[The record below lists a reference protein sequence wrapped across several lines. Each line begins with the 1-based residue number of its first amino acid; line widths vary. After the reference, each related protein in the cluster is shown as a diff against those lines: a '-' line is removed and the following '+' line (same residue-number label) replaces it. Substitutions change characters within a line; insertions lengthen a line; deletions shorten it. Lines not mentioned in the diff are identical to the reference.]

1 MISTRFVKIAAS
13 GLAIGM
19 SLTGGHPVATT
30 PSMASSEG
38 KQLAIAADAAAKAN
52 AALASQNYRGA
63 VKAAEMAV
71 EYAPQDANYRMLLG
85 QAYLGAGRFASA
97 ETSFADSLKLS
108 PDNARAAL
116 NLALTEIAQGKRDE
130 ALSTLGDY
138 REKLAVSDYGLAV
151 GLAGDVEMAIATL
164 ENAVRAGGADAK
176 TRQNLALSYAMAG
189 RWSNARVMAMQDLSG
204 SDVNDRIGQWASF
217 VRPGSS
223 YDQVASLLGVKPVA
237 QDAGQPSRLALN
249 MVSNEQLASVE
260 PEIAA
265 PAPVQMAA
273 AEPAAPVF
281 ETAPAAVSPA
291 PAPVMATAAAPV
303 SSGIM
308 MGERREVVQ
317 PLPASYA
324 VVRAP
329 KSLVARVAKPAP
341 VIRAAALPAKQQLIV
356 PKSKAV
362 MPAIAAAAVQP
373 KPRGVEAGK
382 FVVQLGAFQ
391 NASVSR
397 DAWKR
402 MSGRFGLAAFDPA
415 NSAAKV
421 NGASFVRLS
430 VGGFATRAEAT
441 GICTRIQRAGGT
453 CFVRGNLGDA
463 PAQWV
468 QRGMPKAVPA
478 KPVRVASR

>member
-1 MISTRFVKIAAS
+1 MISTRFVKIAVS

-30 PSMASSEG
+30 PSLASSEG

-71 EYAPQDANYRMLLG
+71 EYAPRDASYRMLLG

-108 PDNARAAL
+108 PDNSRAAL

-151 GLAGDVEMAIATL
+151 GLAGDVEMAIASL
-164 ENAVRAGGADAK
+164 EGAVRAGGADAK
-176 TRQNLALSYAMAG
+176 TRQNLALSYALAG

-204 SDVNDRIGQWASF
+204 SDVNDRIAQWASF

-223 YDQVASLLGVKPVA
+223 YDQVASLLGVKPVG
-237 QDAGQPSRLALN
+237 QDEGQPSRLALN
-249 MVSNEQLASVE
+249 MGSNEQLALVE
-260 PEIAA
+260 PEVVA
-265 PAPVQMAA
+265 PAPVQTAA
-273 AEPAAPVF
+273 VEPAAPVF
-281 ETAPAAVSPA
+281 ETAPSAAA
-291 PAPVMATAAAPV
+291 PVPVMAAAAAAPV
-303 SSGIM
+303 SSGLR

-317 PLPASYA
+317 PLPANYA
-324 VVRAP
+324 MVKAP
-329 KSLVARVAKPAP
+329 VARIAKPAP
-341 VIRAAALPAKQQLIV
+341 VIRAATAPAKQQLIV

-362 MPAIAAAAVQP
+362 MPAIVAAAVQP

-402 MSGRFGLAAFDPA
+402 MSGRFGLAAYDPA

-430 VGGFATRAEAT
+430 VGGFATRAEAL
-441 GICTRIQRAGGT
+441 GICTRIQRSGGT

-468 QRGMPKAVPA
+468 QRGMPKAAPA

>member
-1 MISTRFVKIAAS
+1 MISTRFVKIAVS

-30 PSMASSEG
+30 PSLASSDG

-52 AALASQNYRGA
+52 VALASQNYRGA

-71 EYAPQDANYRMLLG
+71 EYAPRDASYRMLLG

-164 ENAVRAGGADAK
+164 EGAVRAGGADAK

-249 MVSNEQLASVE
+249 MGSNEQLASVE
-260 PEIAA
+260 PEVVA
-265 PAPVQMAA
+265 PAPVQTAA
-273 AEPAAPVF
+273 VEPAAPVF
-281 ETAPAAVSPA
+281 ETAPAAAA
-291 PAPVMATAAAPV
+291 PAPVMAAAPAPV
-303 SSGIM
+303 SSGVM

-324 VVRAP
+324 VARAP
-329 KSLVARVAKPAP
+329 KALAARIAKPVP
-341 VIRAAALPAKQQLIV
+341 VIRAAAMPAKQQLIV

-415 NSAAKV
+415 NSATKV

-468 QRGMPKAVPA
+468 QRGMPKAAPV

>member
-1 MISTRFVKIAAS
+1 MISTRFVKIAVS

-30 PSMASSEG
+30 PSLASSEG
-38 KQLAIAADAAAKAN
+38 KQLAVAAEAANRAN
-52 AALASQNYRGA
+52 VALASQNYRGA

-71 EYAPQDANYRMLLG
+71 EYAPRDASYRMLLG

-116 NLALTEIAQGKRDE
+116 NLALTEIAQGKRDQ

-151 GLAGDVEMAIATL
+151 GLAGDVDMAIATL
-164 ENAVRAGGADAK
+164 EGAVRAGGADAK
-176 TRQNLALSYAMAG
+176 TRQNLALAYAMAG

-204 SDVNDRIGQWASF
+204 TDVNDRIAQWAGF

-223 YDQVASLLGVKPVA
+223 FDQVASLLGVKPA

-249 MVSNEQLASVE
+249 MGSNEQLAAVD
-260 PEIAA
+260 PEVMA
-265 PAPVQMAA
+265 PAPVQTAA

-281 ETAPAAVSPA
+281 ETAPTSSPSS
-291 PAPVMATAAAPV
+291 MAAAPV
-303 SSGIM
+303 AMPVSSGVM

-317 PLPASYA
+317 PLPANYA
-324 VVRAP
+324 MAMKAPVVRA
-329 KSLVARVAKPAP
+329 AKPSP
-341 VIRAAALPAKQQLIV
+341 LIRASSTPAKQQMIV
-356 PKSKAV
+356 AKAKAA
-362 MPAIAAAAVQP
+362 PAIAAAVVQP

-402 MSGRFGLAAFDPA
+402 MSGRFGLAAYDPA

-430 VGGFATRAEAT
+430 VGGFTTRAEAA

-468 QRGMPKAVPA
+468 QRGMPKAAP
-478 KPVRVASR
+478 KPIRVASR

>member
-13 GLAIGM
+13 GLAIGL
-19 SLTGGHPVATT
+19 SLTGGHPVTATQSVTT
-30 PSMASSEG
+30 PEG

-71 EYAPQDANYRMLLG
+71 EYAPRDASYRMLLG

-164 ENAVRAGGADAK
+164 EGAVRAGGADAK

-204 SDVNDRIGQWASF
+204 TDVNDRIAQWASF

-223 YDQVASLLGVKPVA
+223 YDQVASLLGVKPA

-249 MVSNEQLASVE
+249 MGSNEQLAAAE
-260 PEIAA
+260 PVAA
-265 PAPVQMAA
+265 EPAPVQTAA
-273 AEPAAPVF
+273 VDAAAPVF
-281 ETAPAAVSPA
+281 ETAPVAAA
-291 PAPVMATAAAPV
+291 PASVAPTAAAPV
-303 SSGIM
+303 YTSVSQGIM
-308 MGERREVVQ
+308 MAERREVVQ
-317 PLPASYA
+317 PLPANYA
-324 VVRAP
+324 AAP
-329 KSLVARVAKPAP
+329 KAPVARVAKPAP
-341 VIRAAALPAKQQLIV
+341 MIRAAATPTKQQVIV
-356 PKSKAV
+356 QKAKPA
-362 MPAIAAAAVQP
+362 PAIAAAVVQP
-373 KPRGVEAGK
+373 KPRTVEAGK
-382 FVVQLGAFQ
+382 FVVQLGAFA
-391 NASVSR
+391 NAAVSR

-402 MSGRFGLAAFDPA
+402 MSGRFGLASFDPA

-441 GICTRIQRAGGT
+441 GVCTRIQRAGGT

-468 QRGMPKAVPA
+468 QRGMPKASPA
-478 KPVRVASR
+478 RPIRVASR

>member
-1 MISTRFVKIAAS
+1 MISTRFVKIAVS
-13 GLAIGM
+13 GLAIGL
-19 SLTGGHPVATT
+19 SLTGGHPVTAMQSTAT
-30 PSMASSEG
+30 PDG
-38 KQLAIAADAAAKAN
+38 KQLAIAAEAAAKAS
-52 AALASQNYRGA
+52 AALAAQNYRGA

-71 EYAPQDANYRMLLG
+71 EYAPRDAGYRMLLG

-97 ETSFADSLKLS
+97 ETSFADSLKLA

-164 ENAVRAGGADAK
+164 EGAVRAGGADAK

-189 RWSNARVMAMQDLSG
+189 RWENARVMAMQDLSG

-217 VRPGSS
+217 VRPGST
-223 YDQVASLLGVKPVA
+223 YDQVASLLGVKPVT

-249 MVSNEQLASVE
+249 MGSNEQLAAVQPETPASV
-260 PEIAA
+260 A
-265 PAPVQMAA
+265 APVQTATM
-273 AEPAAPVF
+273 EPSAPVF
-281 ETAPAAVSPA
+281 ETAPVANTAAPVVAVAAA
-291 PAPVMATAAAPV
+291 PAPSAT
-303 SSGIM
+303 SW
-308 MGERREVVQ
+308 ERREIAQ
-317 PLPASYA
+317 PLPANY
-324 VVRAP
+324 VVA
-329 KSLVARVAKPAP
+329 KASVARVAKQAP
-341 VIRAAALPAKQQLIV
+341 MIRAATMPAKQQVIV

-362 MPAIAAAAVQP
+362 TPAITAAAVQR
-373 KPRGVEAGK
+373 KLRGVEAGK
-382 FVVQLGAFQ
+382 FVVQLGAFA

-402 MSGRFGLAAFDPA
+402 MSGRYGLTAYDPA

-421 NGASFVRLS
+421 NGARYVRLS
-430 VGGFATRAEAT
+430 VGGFATRAEAS
-441 GICTRIQRAGGT
+441 GVCTRIQRAGGT

-468 QRGMPKAVPA
+468 QRGMPKSA
-478 KPVRVASR
+478 KPIRIASR

>member
-1 MISTRFVKIAAS
+1 MISTRFVKIAVS

-30 PSMASSEG
+30 PSLASSEG
-38 KQLAIAADAAAKAN
+38 KQLAVAAEAANRAN
-52 AALASQNYRGA
+52 VALASQNYRGA

-71 EYAPQDANYRMLLG
+71 EYAPRDANYRMLLG

-164 ENAVRAGGADAK
+164 EGAVRAGGADAK
-176 TRQNLALSYAMAG
+176 TRQNLALAYAMAG
-189 RWSNARVMAMQDLSG
+189 RWSNARVMATQDLSG

-217 VRPGSS
+217 VRPSSS
-223 YDQVASLLGVKPVA
+223 YDQVASLLGVKPVE
-237 QDAGQPSRLALN
+237 QDTGQPSRLALN
-249 MVSNEQLASVE
+249 MGSNEQLAAVE
-260 PEIAA
+260 QEVAA
-265 PAPVQMAA
+265 PAPVQAA
-273 AEPAAPVF
+273 AIESAAPVF
-281 ETAPAAVSPA
+281 ETGRVAS
-291 PAPVMATAAAPV
+291 APVMAAAPK
-303 SSGIM
+303 SSGLM

-317 PLPASYA
+317 PLPANYA
-324 VVRAP
+324 VASRSP
-329 KSLVARVAKPAP
+329 VARVVKPAP
-341 VIRAAALPAKQQLIV
+341 MIRAAAMPAKQQLIV

-382 FVVQLGAFQ
+382 FVVQLGAFA

-402 MSGRFGLAAFDPA
+402 MSGRFSLSAFDPA

-430 VGGFATRAEAT
+430 VGGFATRAEAA
-441 GICTRIQRAGGT
+441 GICSRIQRAGGT

-468 QRGMPKAVPA
+468 QRGMPKAAP
-478 KPVRVASR
+478 KPIRVASR